1 MSETTMQKMHSAV
14 TKGDVETVRALLQE
28 QPELLG
34 TFCVFKTWL
43 HHAAMQD
50 NVEMVEFLVN
60 AGIDVNAP
68 RENHPD
74 GPLGDAARSDC
85 IRVARWLLD
94 HGATIRPSAPG
105 KGGGTLIA
113 AVNNGSL
120 AMVQLLLERGADV
133 NGYYSKPRKNALSHA
148 LAYGH
153 KEIADLLR
161 SHGAT
166 LPPAETPVKPD
177 DLAAEIIRHVEQHLG
192 PVQPLALTEIV
203 AGSVSIRIHVVPPTA
218 TRNWLTLFTTGMSE
232 RAMTVPPGGE
242 PYCYAELMVLLPPD
256 WPLTDD
262 ALRTKDHFWPIEWLR
277 RIGNYPHEHQ
287 TWLTGAYAI
296 LSNGE
301 PPAPLSPNTPF
312 TAILL
317 LTQDSEFGRLQAS
330 DGRRINFYTLFPV
343 YTEERNLVLNQG
355 AADLVL
361 LFDSNDA
368 SMVVDIGRKNLVVP

>member
-1 MSETTMQKMHSAV
+1 MAKTPAQSLYFAIKADDLEM
-14 TKGDVETVRALLQE
+14 VRSLVQDH
-28 QPELLG
+28 PELIATHFMG
-34 TFCVFKTWL
+34 STWL
-43 HHAAMQD
+43 HHAARFASVSI
-50 NVEMVEFLVN
+50 VELLTQS
-60 AGIDVNAP
+60 GIDVNAP
-68 RENHPD
+68 RQNNPD
-74 GPLGDAARSDC
+74 GPLEDAAMEGRAQEAS
-85 IRVARWLLD
+85 WLLD
-94 HGATIRPSAPG
+94 HGATIRLSDPG

-113 AVNNGSL
+113 AVNSGSQEL
-120 AMVQLLLERGADV
+120 VRLLLEHGADV
-133 NGYYSKPRKNALSHA
+133 NGYYGKPRKNALSHA

-166 LPPAETPVKPD
+166 LPPAETPAKPD
-177 DLAAEIIRHVEQHLG
+177 DLRAEIIRHVEQHLG

-203 AGSVSIRIHVVPPTA
+203 PGAVPIRIHVVPPTA

-232 RAMTVPPGGE
+232 RAMTVPLGGE
-242 PYCYAELMVLLPPD
+242 SYRYAELMVLLPPD
-256 WPLTDD
+256 WPLTDE
-262 ALRTKDHFWPIEWLR
+262 ALRNKDHFWPIEWLR

-330 DGRRINFYTLFPV
+330 DGRNINFYTLFPV
-343 YTEERNLVLNQG
+343 YTAERNLVLKQG

-361 LFDSNDA
+361 LFDSNDV
-368 SMVVDIGRKNLVVP
+368 SMVVNIGRKNLVVP